1 MRERSSSE
9 FVGHRVPEGQSP
21 LARRFQR
28 RGKNVLRPVP
38 LGTAEGSAVPPALRR
53 HASNPALEA
62 PGYWRLSLRDT
73 WSRYIFVFCFLIVLT
88 ATSAA
93 QTNAA
98 VSFEM
103 PKSHNPI
110 SAYSPS
116 HAPEPELTNS
126 PRLNQLIRDGKLY
139 LSLKDAIRLAME
151 NNLDIAI
158 ARYNLPIADMD
169 ILRTKAGGVFR
180 GVNAGFVQGTPGGGV
195 GGFGTGAPGA
205 GAGGTTAGAG
215 GAGAG
220 ASGLVQSTL
229 GVGTAVPSYD
239 PTIVA
244 SVGAEHQTT
253 PLANQRIYGVP
264 LLQLN
269 TGQANF
275 GFTQAFATGSSISFE
290 FNNNRQTTNSPFFN
304 LSPDLGSMYR
314 FSFQQ
319 QLLSGF
325 GFGPNLRYLRIA
337 KNNKKIS
344 DIAFKDQVMATVT
357 QIQNIYWDLVNA
369 YEQSQ
374 VNEQSLAFA
383 QQSLDNAKKQFQLQS
398 IPAMDVMRAEAEVSK
413 RDQDLTVARTS
424 LQLQELLMK
433 NALTKSLDDPVLESV
448 SVVPTYTLQ
457 SSQVAPPGENVQD
470 LIQQALHDRPEL
482 FESDVDLANR
492 QISRKAARNALLP
505 SLSLAA
511 FYGGSGLAGPLNPVY
526 NVPGVPNASTVPTD
540 FSGALGNAFNNTAPD
555 YYVGFNLNIPI
566 RNRVA
571 KADQYRSE
579 LEYRQAQLRREE
591 LRKQI
596 RIEVRNAEYALEQ
609 TAARVEAARK
619 SRDLAQRTFE
629 ITQKEQTLGAGST
642 FQTMTAQ
649 RDLALAELDLVTA
662 TTTYQKAKVELD
674 RATGTTLEHNGIQ
687 IADAI
692 KGTVSAVS
700 TQAP

>member
-1 MRERSSSE
+1 MRSSSRLE
-9 FVGHRVPEGQSP
+9 RLAASLFCSVVCACTCFSQQPTSP
-21 LARRFQR
+21 PNSNTIANT
-28 RGKNVLRPVP
+28 GPSRPHYSSVFKMPSSRNP
-38 LGTAEGSAVPPALRR
+38 L
-53 HASNPALEA
+53 
-62 PGYWRLSLRDT
+62 
-73 WSRYIFVFCFLIVLT
+73 
-88 ATSAA
+88 
-93 QTNAA
+93 
-98 VSFEM
+98 
-103 PKSHNPI
+103 

-116 HAPEPELTNS
+116 STPEPELTNS

-180 GVNAGFVQGTPGGGV
+180 GVNAGVVQGTPGGGV

-244 SVGAEHQTT
+244 SVGAEHQAT

-275 GFTQAFATGSSISFE
+275 GFSQAFATGSSVSFE

-304 LSPDLGSMYR
+304 LSPALGAMYR

-337 KNNKKIS
+337 SNNKKIS
-344 DIAFKDQVMATVT
+344 DVAFKDQVMATVT
-357 QIQNIYWDLVNA
+357 QIENIYWDLVNA
-369 YEQSQ
+369 YQQSQ
-374 VNEQSLAFA
+374 VNEQSRAFA
-383 QQSLDNAKKQFQLQS
+383 QQSLENARKQLQLES
-398 IPAMDVMRAEAEVSK
+398 IPAMDVMKAEAEVSK
-413 RDQDLTVARTS
+413 REQDLTVARTS

-448 SVVPTYTLQ
+448 NVVPTDTLQ
-457 SSQVAPPGENVQD
+457 SAQIVPSNQSVQE
-470 LIQQALHDRPEL
+470 LIQQALRDRPEL
-482 FESDVDLANR
+482 AESDVDLVNR

-505 SLSLAA
+505 SLSLVA

-526 NVPGVPNASTVPTD
+526 NVPDVPNSSNVPAD
-540 FSGALGNAFNNTAPD
+540 YSGALKNAFNNTAPD

-579 LEYRQAQLRREE
+579 LEYRQAELRREE

-629 ITQKEQTLGAGST
+629 ITQKEQALGAGST

-649 RDLALAELDLVTA
+649 RDLALAELDFVAAMTV
-662 TTTYQKAKVELD
+662 YEKARVEVE
-674 RATGTTLEHNGIQ
+674 RAIGSTLEHNGIAIQ
-687 IADAI
+687 DAI
-692 KGTVSAVS
+692 DATVSSA
-700 TQAP
+700 TP